1 MGLIRRVFAVLAAL
15 AAGFAAAPAQAGC
28 PGLVVDNA
36 PLLHRAAFQRSAVP
50 ADHVSLTFLGH
61 ASYLI
66 ETPGGIAAVTDY
78 NGVNIPAFTP
88 DLITMNN
95 AHSTH
100 YVTNPPAAIAKVLR
114 GWSED
119 GALPFHDVKLGDMRV
134 RNLSTNTRESL
145 YGGGGTRRYGNSIF
159 IFEVEGVCI
168 AHTSHLHHP
177 LTPEDLDDLGKI
189 DVLILPVD
197 GSWTMPLEDAL
208 DLVDKIRPSILVPTH
223 YIGPWAL
230 ERFLTAVGDR
240 YPKKRHP
247 SAKITLT
254 KAGLPTATEI
264 VVLQG
269 F

>member
-1 MGLIRRVFAVLAAL
+1 MGLIRRFFALSAAL
-15 AAGFAAAPAQAGC
+15 SAVFLATPALAGC

-36 PLLHRAAFQRSAVP
+36 PVLRRVAFERSTVP
-50 ADHVSLTFLGH
+50 TDHVSLTFIGH

-100 YVTNPPAAIAKVLR
+100 YVSNPPPAIGKVLR
-114 GWSED
+114 GWSEN
-119 GALPFHDVKLGDMRV
+119 GTLPFHDVKLGDLRV
-134 RNLSTNTRESL
+134 RNLSTNTRDSL
-145 YGGGGTRRYGNSIF
+145 YGGSGTRRYGNSIF
-159 IFEVEGVCI
+159 IFEVEGICI

-197 GSWTMPLEDAL
+197 GSWTLPLEDAL
-208 DLVDKIRPSILVPTH
+208 DLVDKIRPSLLVPTH

-230 ERFLTAVGDR
+230 ERFMTAVGER
-240 YPKKRHP
+240 YPKKRNP

-254 KAGLPTATEI
+254 KSALPTATEI
-264 VVLQG
+264 MVLQG

>member
-1 MGLIRRVFAVLAAL
+1 MGLIIRFFTVLTAL
-15 AAGFAAAPAQAGC
+15 AVGFLSTPVLAGC

-36 PLLHRAAFQRSAVP
+36 PLLHRAAFQRSTVP

-100 YVTNPPAAIAKVLR
+100 YVTNPPAAISKVLR
-114 GWSED
+114 GWSDD
-119 GALPFHDVKLGDMRV
+119 GTLPFHDVKLGDLRV
-134 RNLSTNTRESL
+134 RNLSTNTRDSL

-159 IFEVEGVCI
+159 IFEVEGICI

-208 DLVDKIRPSILVPTH
+208 DLVDKVHPSLLVPTH

-230 ERFLTAVGDR
+230 ERFMTAVGDR
-240 YPKKRHP
+240 YPKKRNP

-254 KAGLPTATEI
+254 KSGLPTATEI
-264 VVLQG
+264 MVLQG

>member
-1 MGLIRRVFAVLAAL
+1 MSLIRPIFTLLFAVFALFPVTVY
-15 AAGFAAAPAQAGC
+15 AGC
-28 PGLVVDNA
+28 PGLVVDNGS
-36 PLLHRAAFQRSAVP
+36 LLHRAAFQRSPVKAE
-50 ADHVSLTFLGH
+50 HVSLTFLGH

-78 NGVNIPAFTP
+78 NGYNIPAFTP

-100 YVTNPPAAIAKVLR
+100 YVTNPPAAISRVLR

-119 GALPFHDVKLGDMRV
+119 GSLPFHDVKLGDMRV
-134 RNLSTNTRESL
+134 RNLSTNTRDSI

-159 IFEVEGVCI
+159 IFEVEGLCI

-177 LTPEDLDDLGKI
+177 LTPEDLDDLGRI

-208 DLVDKIRPSILVPTH
+208 DLVEKIRPGILIPTH
-223 YIGPWAL
+223 YVGPAAL
-230 ERFLTAVGDR
+230 ERFLNAVGNR
-240 YPKKRHP
+240 YPKRRHP
-247 SAKITLT
+247 SASIALSRSD
-254 KAGLPTATEI
+254 LPQATEI

-269 F
+269 Y